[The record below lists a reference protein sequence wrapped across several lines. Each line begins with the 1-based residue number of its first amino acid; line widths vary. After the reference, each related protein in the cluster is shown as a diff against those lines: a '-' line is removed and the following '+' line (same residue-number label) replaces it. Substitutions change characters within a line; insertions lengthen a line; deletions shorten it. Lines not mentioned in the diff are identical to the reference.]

1 MASLTKRMLRRNR
14 RRRCWARCCLLSW
27 SVASPMQLTRC
38 VGSVRSSSSAQHACA
53 HHGARSLPTGAW
65 ALHEAAPLPS
75 MHVLTTAHVLSPQ
88 VRGLCTKQ
96 LLQLCKSAGVH
107 MRAHVVAL
115 LPALL
120 ETLSVIEDPALNY
133 LQMHSESAGIAEGA
147 LEAARLTAMRSSDAT
162 VAIDA
167 CLRVMDADQ
176 LEAALPSLIHLLSRG
191 TGLPTRAGRSLGR
204 LEHDAPRQR
213 MQMLTTACK
222 CSLRRRIRSPRRP
235 FSAHLGALFAHH
247 GAPLR
252 RHRSDSGAARTD
264 AATAAAP
271 ARGPPAAH
279 IARGLAI

>member
-1 MASLTKRMLRRNR
+1 
-14 RRRCWARCCLLSW
+14 
-27 SVASPMQLTRC
+27 
-38 VGSVRSSSSAQHACA
+38 
-53 HHGARSLPTGAW
+53 
-65 ALHEAAPLPS
+65 
-75 MHVLTTAHVLSPQ
+75 
-88 VRGLCTKQ
+88 
-96 LLQLCKSAGVH
+96 

-167 CLRVMDADQ
+167 CLRVMDAEQ

-235 FSAHLGALFAHH
+235 PSQ
-247 GAPLR
+247 APLGLWCSS
-252 RHRSDSGAARTD
+252 HRCSHSCCARTR
-264 AATAAAP
+264 P
-271 ARGPPAAH
+271 ACCAHCTRPRYLSALRSHVARTRRRRRTWRVGRRWRCSASSCKTSRRGMLSGSD
-279 IARGLAI
+279 GL

>member
-1 MASLTKRMLRRNR
+1 MEISPTRKLHDGIAYTGNR
-14 RRRCWARCCLLSW
+14 TAHTGNR
-27 SVASPMQLTRC
+27 VPD
-38 VGSVRSSSSAQHACA
+38 RSRKDQP
-53 HHGARSLPTGAW
+53 GATTTQTGKVP
-65 ALHEAAPLPS
+65 ECGNNAAP
-75 MHVLTTAHVLSPQ
+75 
-88 VRGLCTKQ
+88 
-96 LLQLCKSAGVH
+96 
-107 MRAHVVAL
+107 
-115 LPALL
+115 
-120 ETLSVIEDPALNY
+120 
-133 LQMHSESAGIAEGA
+133 ESAGIAEGA

-167 CLRVMDADQ
+167 CLRVMDAEQ

>member
-1 MASLTKRMLRRNR
+1 
-14 RRRCWARCCLLSW
+14 
-27 SVASPMQLTRC
+27 
-38 VGSVRSSSSAQHACA
+38 
-53 HHGARSLPTGAW
+53 
-65 ALHEAAPLPS
+65 
-75 MHVLTTAHVLSPQ
+75 
-88 VRGLCTKQ
+88 
-96 LLQLCKSAGVH
+96 

-235 FSAHLGALFAHH
+235 FPLTSAPFSLTTAPPFA
-247 GAPLR
+247 GTARTLVQLAQAQPQLLR
-252 RHRSDSGAARTD
+252 PHAARLLRTLH
-264 AATAAAP
+264 AASLSE
-271 ARGPPAAH
+271 RSE
-279 IARGLAI
+279 IARGAYAAAASHVARGAPVEVLGKLVQDLTARYADWL